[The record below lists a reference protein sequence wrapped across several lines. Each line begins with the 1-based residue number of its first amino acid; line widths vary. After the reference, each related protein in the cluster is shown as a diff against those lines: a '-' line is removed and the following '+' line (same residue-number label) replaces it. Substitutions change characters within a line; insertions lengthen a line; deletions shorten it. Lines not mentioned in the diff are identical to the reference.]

1 MMDGLFKTEEVT
13 RIATHLRPAVERILQ
28 IQSDSGAIA
37 WFENGAWDPWNH
49 VESAM
54 ALCAAGEISAA
65 ARAYDFLAAHQLAD
79 GAWFG
84 EYGNALPMVDR
95 LFISREKAPAVRDT
109 NFCAYPA
116 VGIFHYLEQTGDLE
130 RVRTWWP
137 MVARALDFVL
147 TLQRPDGTISW
158 SLEAWGST
166 EDAALLAGNAS
177 ILKSLACGIGLAGAI
192 GQSAEHR
199 RNGYNALRTALRSGT
214 LLFDRRG
221 QGARF
226 AMDWYY
232 PVLSGALDAG
242 RARDHIFARWNKFV
256 PDDRGC
262 LCVMDEPWITAAETA
277 ELVLALIAAD
287 EIDRADALFTDL
299 LDLRDEGGVFWMG
312 RQTEENIFWPQEQSS
327 WTQAAVILAAD
338 ALDDTSSA
346 SRLLT
351 RPLL

>member
-1 MMDGLFKTEEVT
+1 MMDGLFNTDEVT
-13 RIATHLRPAVERILQ
+13 RIATQLRPAVERILE
-28 IQSDSGAIA
+28 IQSNDGAIA

-54 ALCAAGEISAA
+54 ALSAAGELSAVD
-65 ARAYDFLAAHQLAD
+65 RAYDYLATHQLAD

-95 LFISREKAPAVRDT
+95 LFISREKAPTVRDT

-158 SLEAWGST
+158 SLEAWGSA
-166 EDAALLAGNAS
+166 EDDALLAGNAS
-177 ILKSLACGIGLAGAI
+177 ILKSLACGICLADAFGHP
-192 GQSAEHR
+192 AEHW
-199 RNGYNALRTALRSGT
+199 RNGYDALRTALRSGP

-232 PVLSGALDAG
+232 PVLSGALDRV
-242 RARDHIFARWNKFV
+242 RARDHIFARWTMFV
-256 PDDRGC
+256 PDKRGC
-262 LCVMDEPWITAAETA
+262 LCVLDEPWVTAAETA
-277 ELVLALIAAD
+277 ELVLALIAID
-287 EIDRADALFTDL
+287 EMDRAEMLFSRL
-299 LDLRDEGGVFWMG
+299 LNLRDEGGAFWMG
-312 RQTEENIFWPQEQSS
+312 WQTEEEIFWPQEQPS
-327 WTQAAVILAAD
+327 WTQAAIILAAD
-338 ALDDTSSA
+338 ALDNTSAA
-346 SRLLT
+346 SRVLT
-351 RPLL
+351 RSLL